1 MSNFVIVSS
10 NKKNIKEYKYIID
23 KKLFKYQE
31 YYKFYE
37 FEKDDDNFEKF
48 LKLRQ
53 HVNGYIIDNTS
64 NINIYEIIDKIRKK
78 YKDIMSYIIVI
89 DRENL
94 LNEEEWVS
102 KHYFGAHLLTN
113 NETLIE
119 DIAEIIG
126 LIYYNHTTRNDNL
139 IINYNNMMYKI
150 PFDDILYIEKEAKRK
165 ICLVVC
171 KDEIIKTNLSLT
183 EILNKLNNNF
193 IKTHRSAIINKCN
206 VKRFDV
212 CTNDII
218 FDESRRTNLVSR
230 DKKEEIKEIFTK
242 QV

>member
-1 MSNFVIVSS
+1 MSNFVIVGS

-37 FEKDDDNFEKF
+37 FEKDDDNFKKI

-139 IINYNNMMYKI
+139 IINYN
-150 PFDDILYIEKEAKRK
+150 ILINLSENCCKYMK
-165 ICLVVC
+165 ICYNYS
-171 KDEIIKTNLSLT
+171 IAGGAYT
-183 EILNKLNNNF
+183 
-193 IKTHRSAIINKCN
+193 R
-206 VKRFDV
+206 
-212 CTNDII
+212 
-218 FDESRRTNLVSR
+218 ESRSC
-230 DKKEEIKEIFTK
+230 
-242 QV
+242 